1 MKFAILTVLAVAAIT
16 VAPSRARAQL
26 VDVTDP
32 CFIALFGTDGKSILA
47 TGSSSNRAHLEAGA
61 LAIRTNTSSL
71 LKLVREILKDGI
83 SLTPA
88 QLEGL
93 RAQNR
98 CLPWLER
105 QLGLILDQLKRIGVQ
120 GIALPDQRQHVPI
133 EQFVHVPIEQ
143 FVKDV
148 VDELKEAER
157 LLAQVLKVR

>member
-1 MKFAILTVLAVAAIT
+1 MKFIVLTVLTVAAIT
-16 VAPSRARAQL
+16 VAPSSARAQL

-47 TGSSSNRAHLEAGA
+47 TGSSGNRAHLEAGA
-61 LAIRTNTSSL
+61 LAIRTTVSSL
-71 LKLVREILKDGI
+71 LSLVREILKDGI

-105 QLGLILDQLKRIGVQ
+105 QLGLILDQLKRIGSQ
-120 GIALPDQRQHVPI
+120 GIALPDQRQ
-133 EQFVHVPIEQ
+133 HVPIEQ

-157 LLAQVLKVR
+157 LLAQILKVR